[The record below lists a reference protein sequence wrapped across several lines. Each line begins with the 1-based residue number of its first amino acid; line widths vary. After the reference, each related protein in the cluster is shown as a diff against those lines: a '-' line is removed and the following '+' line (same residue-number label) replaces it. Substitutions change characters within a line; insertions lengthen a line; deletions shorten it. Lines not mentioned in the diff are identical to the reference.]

1 MGKVVKVK
9 CGRVMIE
16 NGAEEEKRSLN
27 VFSIELMGISRAG
40 FDVVWCRVKCKDVG
54 SCLSV
59 EETCFVKD

>member
-16 NGAEEEKRSLN
+16 N
-27 VFSIELMGISRAG
+27 GISRAG